1 MEDKV
6 SVIVPI
12 YNVDQW
18 LDKCLKSII
27 RQQYSNLEIILV
39 DDGSTDNSPLIIEKY
54 ADLDERIIVLR
65 KENGGLSDSRN
76 LGLEK
81 SDGDFILFVDGDD
94 WLENNAVSTLMEVQ
108 KSAKVDLVLF
118 PYKRIY
124 ATQTILAEL
133 MDEEEKYLDGNDWLR
148 LYRRMIGPI
157 GKEVGQLEKLD
168 RLSTAWGK
176 LYRRTIL
183 MHDFKHYEENYPEDL
198 FFNVQ
203 NLENVK
209 SAFYTE
215 KTFYCYNKMNDKS
228 VTKGNKL
235 IYRYDKS
242 NSLMDLM
249 DKKFKNN
256 PELYAAYENRA
267 LLRTFAFS
275 LNVVESELDNESK
288 KQIIHRISTD
298 VSKYVDISNMEL
310 DLRNMPLPWRLF
322 FFLLIS
328 KKINMLYSY
337 ISLVSFIKIK
347 VRS

>member
-1 MEDKV
+1 
-6 SVIVPI
+6 
-12 YNVDQW
+12 
-18 LDKCLKSII
+18 
-27 RQQYSNLEIILV
+27 
-39 DDGSTDNSPLIIEKY
+39 
-54 ADLDERIIVLR
+54 
-65 KENGGLSDSRN
+65 
-76 LGLEK
+76 
-81 SDGDFILFVDGDD
+81 
-94 WLENNAVSTLMEVQ
+94 
-108 KSAKVDLVLF
+108 
-118 PYKRIY
+118 
-124 ATQTILAEL
+124 
-133 MDEEEKYLDGNDWLR
+133 
-148 LYRRMIGPI
+148 
-157 GKEVGQLEKLD
+157 
-168 RLSTAWGK
+168 
-176 LYRRTIL
+176 
-183 MHDFKHYEENYPEDL
+183 
-198 FFNVQ
+198 
-203 NLENVK
+203 
-209 SAFYTE
+209 
-215 KTFYCYNKMNDKS
+215 MNDKS